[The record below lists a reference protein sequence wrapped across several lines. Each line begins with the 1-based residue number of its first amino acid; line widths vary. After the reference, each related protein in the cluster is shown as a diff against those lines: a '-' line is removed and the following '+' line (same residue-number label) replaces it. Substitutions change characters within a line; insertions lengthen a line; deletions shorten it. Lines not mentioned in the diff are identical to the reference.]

1 MRELVLTD
9 DPVLVNF
16 VETLLRDAGIT
27 VHVFDRYAA
36 QLHGAV
42 GRAPQRVVV
51 AAEDWDLAAEV
62 LADAELGQW
71 IVNEGYDGSGG
82 RT

>member
-1 MRELVLTD
+1 MRDLVLTD

-16 VETLLRDAGIT
+16 VETLLKDAGIT
-27 VHVFDRYAA
+27 VHVFDRFAA

-51 AAEDWDLAAEV
+51 AAEDWEFAAEV

-71 IVNEGYDGSGG
+71 IVEGGYDGSSGS
-82 RT
+82 T